1 MKSISLTITLEQL
14 VEGLRQLGDD
24 ELEELELLLLKD
36 ELERRS
42 KEAKQ
47 GKFLRLEELKSL
59 KDV

>member
-1 MKSISLTITLEQL
+1 
-14 VEGLRQLGDD
+14 LRQLSDE

-42 KEAKQ
+42 EEVKK

-59 KDV
+59 KNV